1 VKVLVTGATGMLGRA
16 TALALAARGDE
27 VTVLQRRPSG
37 LTEQPPARA
46 GGPRIR
52 EVLGDIAD
60 TEVVRQ
66 AAAGQHGIVH
76 LAARVGVIGTAQEFE
91 RANVDGTLEVVAA
104 ARAAHVAR
112 LVHVSTPSV
121 AHAGEPLVG
130 AGAEPADASH
140 TIGHYARTKAR
151 AEQIALGAADALGV
165 VAIRP
170 HLVWG
175 PGDTQLVGR
184 IVARARA
191 GRLALVDD
199 GAALIDTTYV
209 DNAVDALVAALDR
222 TEDTAVRGR
231 AFVVSNGQPRTVAEL
246 VARICRA
253 AGLPAP
259 HRHVPLRVA
268 YAGGA
273 VAERVWARLH
283 LTEDPPMTSFLAEQ
297 LATAHWFDQR
307 EVRSA
312 LAWEPRIGLE
322 EGFERLAEWFATE
335 PTA

>member
-1 VKVLVTGATGMLGRA
+1 MRVLVTGGSSMLGRA
-16 TALALAARGDE
+16 TARALSDRGDE

-37 LTEQPPARA
+37 VGPA
-46 GGPRIR
+46 IH

-60 TEVVRQ
+60 AEVVRD
-66 AAAGQHGIVH
+66 ATRGQEAIVH
-76 LAARVGVIGTAQEFE
+76 LAARVGVVGTRAEFSA
-91 RANVDGTLEVVAA
+91 ANVEGTTNVLAA
-104 ARAAHVAR
+104 ARASGVGR

-130 AGAEPADASH
+130 AGAGPADPVA
-140 TIGHYARTKAR
+140 TRGHYARTKAR
-151 AEQIALGAADALGV
+151 AEQLVLGAADALAV

-175 PGDTQLVGR
+175 PGDTQLIGR
-184 IVARARA
+184 IVDRARS

-199 GAALIDTTYV
+199 GAALIDTTYL

-222 TEDTAVRGR
+222 VEAREVHGR

-246 VARICRA
+246 LARICRA

-259 HRHVPLRVA
+259 QRHVPLPVA
-268 YAGGA
+268 YAGGS
-273 VAERVWARLH
+273 VAERVWARLQR
-283 LTEDPPMTSFLAEQ
+283 TDDPPMTAFLAEQ

-307 EVRSA
+307 AVREA
-312 LAWEPRIGLE
+312 LHWQPRVDLE
-322 EGFERLAEWFATE
+322 EGFDRLAAWFAAT
-335 PTA
+335 PRS

>member
-1 VKVLVTGATGMLGRA
+1 MKVLVTGASGMLGRA
-16 TALALAARGDE
+16 TALALATRGDE

-37 LTEQPPARA
+37 LADQPPTHD

-60 TEVVRQ
+60 AEVVRS
-66 AAAGQHGIVH
+66 AAAGQDGIVH
-76 LAARVGVIGTAQEFE
+76 LAARVGVVGTAEEFE
-91 RANVDGTLEVVAA
+91 RANVEGTLEVVAA
-104 ARAAHVAR
+104 ARAGNVPR

-130 AGAEPADASH
+130 AGADPADPAH

-151 AEQIALGAADALGV
+151 AEQIALGAADGLAV

-175 PGDTQLVGR
+175 PGDRQLVGR

-199 GAALIDTTYV
+199 GAALIDTTYL

-222 TEDTAVRGR
+222 AENDEVRGR

-246 VARICRA
+246 LARICRA
-253 AGLPAP
+253 AGLPGP
-259 HRHVPLRVA
+259 QRHVPLRVA
-268 YAGGA
+268 HAGGA

-283 LTEDPPMTSFLAEQ
+283 LTDDPPMTSFLAEQ

-307 EVRSA
+307 EVRAA
-312 LAWEPRIGLE
+312 LDWRPRVGLE
-322 EGFERLAEWFATE
+322 EGFDRLAAWFANA